1 MQIFSLTRQEKQVII
16 FLLAMALAGLGIKF
30 YFKTFIHGRT
40 IRSFNE
46 QTAKINLNSADK
58 NALMGLPGVGEKIAS
73 RIIDY
78 REKNGN
84 FESAEELKN
93 IKGVTNSKCEKI
105 SGLVY
110 VE

>member
-16 FLLAMALAGLGIKF
+16 FLLAMALAGLGVKF
-30 YFKTFIHGRT
+30 YFKTFIPCRT

-46 QTAKINLNSADK
+46 KIAKVYLNSADK
-58 NALMGLPGVGEKIAS
+58 NTLMGLPGVGEKIAS

-84 FESAEELKN
+84 FESIDELKKV
-93 IKGVTNSKCEKI
+93 KGITNSRYEKI
-105 SGLVY
+105 SSLIY